1 MRRLALAL
9 VAGTLAAYD
18 APVDTAGPLTV
29 RLQPPA
35 AGSYGSGGFL
45 ELSQPDTPLPL
56 VVSLQND
63 GAGRVEGTLRLGVID
78 QWRAEPASLP
88 FAMEPRSRLRREF
101 TIRFGKGT
109 YNAHYPVHAY
119 AEFEYEG
126 RRWTA
131 HPILILTTRQP
142 SPPRAPL
149 PAAQEPA
156 AVPERGSLS
165 LWRLPARQE
174 RVVMTPEEP
183 QAGAT
188 GQEVFDAAVVTR
200 FGPRGI
206 TFVLGPRPPAGRERV
221 ESASVT
227 YPLLLPRSGKPRLRF
242 SGAGEATFRVR
253 LEDRAVFERRILGEE
268 KVEVDLAAGGA
279 VRLTLESAEGT
290 GEVQWIEPTIVTGA
304 APAGPA
310 ARSLGT
316 AGGYE
321 VRAGDVLGG
330 PIELVGRDRRLA
342 FQGFRVRAAGDAVD
356 LLEAR
361 EEAAAG
367 RYRVRH
373 RMRHWAGNFDLVAE
387 LWADGEALQ
396 CRFWLENTPAPRPWL
411 HIFLEEVA
419 AGPWSER
426 VRRVYGGPGN
436 VLQEPQAFRLNFDGH
451 SLATSFVGLEFAN
464 GAALVQAVDAT
475 PDRLEVDP
483 GTRVA
488 SLVTPHAQT
497 ITFLPVANVW
507 EGVKKWRERSGMRAS
522 AGVPKLAGR
531 FVFDLWSGRYGA
543 AAEALEQA
551 FRYGLTDAVVVWHGW
566 QRWGYDY
573 RLPDIYP
580 PNPQFGT
587 EEEFRRLA
595 EVCRKHGV
603 LFAPHDNYID
613 FYPDAEG
620 FSYEKIAFLPN
631 GQPRRA
637 WFHMNRGAQSY
648 RFRADRVRPFV
659 ERNLRIVKQA
669 LHPTAWFIDV
679 WSSIAP
685 YDYWTWDG
693 KFVERP
699 ATQREWGEAFA
710 WIRDFLGDAPQI
722 SEAGHDRL
730 IGWLDGAQANQLRV
744 DPEAR
749 GFTWRV
755 RAADAE
761 RIPWIDA
768 AYHDRFILHG
778 AGYQDRYAGGLDLKT
793 HGMYSYDYMSTEVLS
808 GRPAMAAQPFSRDVV
823 RKYWLLHDAMRALA
837 LRKIEAVEFAG
848 DDIHRQHVRW
858 DSGAEV
864 WVNRGA
870 SDWEAAGRVLP
881 QYGFYVRA
889 GKVEAAVEKRNGRV
903 VEWSRSPEAVYEDG
917 RRQTREGSMAL
928 PD

>member
-1 MRRLALAL
+1 VVALQNSSA
-9 VAGTLAAYD
+9 
-18 APVDTAGPLTV
+18 V
-29 RLQPPA
+29 RL
-35 AGSYGSGGFL
+35 
-45 ELSQPDTPLPL
+45 
-56 VVSLQND
+56 
-63 GAGRVEGTLRLGVID
+63 EGVLRLGVID
-78 QWRAEPASLP
+78 QWRVEPESAP
-88 FAMEPRSRLRREF
+88 FAVEPHGRLRKEF
-101 TIRFGKGT
+101 TLRFGKGT
-109 YNAHYPVHAY
+109 FSAHYPVHAF
-119 AEFEYEG
+119 AEFEHEG
-126 RRWTA
+126 RRLTA
-131 HPILILTTRQP
+131 HAILILTTRLP
-142 SPPRAPL
+142 DPPRAPL
-149 PAAQEPA
+149 PVSYQPVPA
-156 AVPERGSLS
+156 PEQGALG
-165 LWRLPARQE
+165 LWRLPVRRE
-174 RVVMTPEEP
+174 RAVVIPEAP
-183 QAGAT
+183 QAGST
-188 GQEVFDAAVVTR
+188 GQEVFDAAPAAR
-200 FGPRGI
+200 FTATGI
-206 TFVLGPRPPAGRERV
+206 ACVLGPRAPSRRERV
-221 ESASVT
+221 ESVTIEYPVALPNARPLHLTFTAVAGAEPASFQVRVGGKIVFARVVT
-227 YPLLLPRSGKPRLRF
+227 GRQPADLDLAAWAGQSVEVQFEVRGA
-242 SGAGEATFRVR
+242 AGEA
-253 LEDRAVFERRILGEE
+253 
-268 KVEVDLAAGGA
+268 
-279 VRLTLESAEGT
+279 
-290 GEVQWIEPTIVTGA
+290 QWVEPTIVAGSA
-304 APAGPA
+304 APAPA
-310 ARSLGT
+310 VRTLGT
-316 AGGYE
+316 AGGYQ
-321 VRAGDVLGG
+321 VQAGSILDG
-330 PIELVGRDRRLA
+330 PIEFRGGERRLA
-342 FQGFRVRAAGDAVD
+342 FQGFRARVAGDAVNV
-356 LLEAR
+356 LEAR
-361 EEAAAG
+361 EEAAPG

-411 HIFLEEVA
+411 HVYLEEVA
-419 AGPWSER
+419 AGPWSES

-436 VLQEPQAFRLNFDGH
+436 VIQEPQTFRLNFDGH
-451 SLATSFVGLEFAN
+451 SLATSFVGLDFTN
-464 GAALVQAVDAT
+464 GVSLVQAVDAT

-483 GTRVA
+483 QTRVA
-488 SLVTPHAQT
+488 SLITPHAQT
-497 ITFLPVANVW
+497 VTFLPVPNVW
-507 EGVKKWRERSGMRAS
+507 EGVKKWRERSGMRPS

-543 AAEALEQA
+543 SAEALEQA
-551 FRYGLTDAVVVWHGW
+551 FRYGLTDAAVVWHGW

-587 EEEFRRLA
+587 EEEFRKLA
-595 EVCRKHGV
+595 AVCRKHGV

-648 RFRADRVRPFV
+648 RFRADQVRPFV
-659 ERNLRIVKQA
+659 ERNLRIAKEA

-685 YDYWTWDG
+685 YDFWTWDG
-693 KFVERP
+693 KFVERE
-699 ATQREWGEAFA
+699 ATRREWGEAFA
-710 WIRDFLGDAPQI
+710 WIREFLGGAPQI

-749 GFTWRV
+749 GFTWRI

-808 GRPAMAAQPFSRDVV
+808 GRPAMAAQPFSREVV

-858 DSGAEV
+858 DNGAEV

-870 SDWEAAGRVLP
+870 RDWEAAGRVLP
-881 QYGFYVRA
+881 QYGFYLRA
-889 GKVEAAVEKRNGRV
+889 GKVEAAVEKREGKV
-903 VEWSRSPEAVYEDG
+903 VEWSRSPEAVYENG
-917 RRQTREGSMAL
+917 RRQTRLGSMLL